1 MNPNVLLHLGKVRLL
16 KTTHALNLLLISR
29 MQGSCF
35 EVSKKNNSV
44 LNIIMR
50 SQAHPQG
57 SLQDVDWGG
66 GTAGTSGIAKLFSLL
81 IFCTEIT
88 NVAVSSPALITL

>member
-1 MNPNVLLHLGKVRLL
+1 
-16 KTTHALNLLLISR
+16 
-29 MQGSCF
+29 
-35 EVSKKNNSV
+35 
-44 LNIIMR
+44 MR

-81 IFCTEIT
+81 IFCTAIT
-88 NVAVSSPALITL
+88 NVAVSSPCINHTLPYLHVRTQVYLLISIITVSLLL

>member
-1 MNPNVLLHLGKVRLL
+1 
-16 KTTHALNLLLISR
+16 
-29 MQGSCF
+29 
-35 EVSKKNNSV
+35 
-44 LNIIMR
+44 MR